1 MALDLSRTLVVGI
14 SSTALFD
21 LSAEDHAFRDAEAQD
36 KDAAIVEY
44 RKKMREAEGKPLK
57 PGPGMPVVEALLRLN
72 KHTPNGEPPI
82 VEVVVMSRNSP
93 ETGLRLLNSIR
104 SREMQ
109 ITRSVF
115 TGGEPVAPLL
125 KAFSVDLFL
134 TTNAKD
140 AQAAIDQRA
149 CAAATLTGR
158 QAKPAP
164 DERVRIAFDGDAV
177 LFDDA
182 SEFIYKSKGIGAFHA
197 NEAEHRDDPLGRGPY
212 AALLNK
218 LSSMQERLPMR
229 IEYSPVRISIVTA
242 RNAPS
247 DLRVINTL
255 RSWGV
260 YVDEAYFLGGL
271 PKAPVLEAINPHIF
285 FDDQDMHLLAAAEVV
300 PSGKVPYRSDSM
312 MGSLQVTREDDAK
325 SMNKQ
330 NGDEPQA

>member
-1 MALDLSRTLVVGI
+1 MPLDLTKTLVVGI
-14 SSTALFD
+14 SSTALFN
-21 LSAEDHAFRDAEAQD
+21 LSAEDQAFRDAEAQD
-36 KDAAIVEY
+36 KNAAIAAY
-44 RKKMREAEGKPLK
+44 RKQMRAAEHLPLE

-72 KHTPNGEPPI
+72 EHTLAGEPPI

-93 ETGLRLLNSIR
+93 ETGLRLLNTIR
-104 SREMQ
+104 SRHLP

-134 TTNAKD
+134 TTSAKD
-140 AQAAIDQRA
+140 AQSAIDERA
-149 CAAATLTGR
+149 CAAATLTGK
-158 QAKPAP
+158 QAKPAA
-164 DERVRIAFDGDAV
+164 DGRVRIAFDGDAV
-177 LFDDA
+177 IFDDE
-182 SEFIYKSKGIGAFHA
+182 SELIYKTQDLEAFHA
-197 NEAEHRDDPLGRGPY
+197 NETAHENDPLGPGPY
-212 AALLNK
+212 AALLRK

-247 DLRVINTL
+247 DLRVIKTL

-285 FDDQDMHLLAAAEVV
+285 FDDQDVHLRDSAEVV

-312 MGSLQVTREDDAK
+312 LVGLQAK
-325 SMNKQ
+325 STAASPAE
-330 NGDEPQA
+330 DVRPPDAV